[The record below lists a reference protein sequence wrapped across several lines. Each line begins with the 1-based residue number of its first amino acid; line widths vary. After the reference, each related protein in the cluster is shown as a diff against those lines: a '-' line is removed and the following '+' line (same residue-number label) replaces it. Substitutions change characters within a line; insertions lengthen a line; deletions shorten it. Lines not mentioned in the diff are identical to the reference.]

1 MKKDLEGK
9 IEELEGLLETEKKEM
24 MVLKIKTADM
34 FKAKK
39 ELEEARKRMER
50 YQEMIQEQS

>member
-1 MKKDLEGK
+1 VKKDLEGK